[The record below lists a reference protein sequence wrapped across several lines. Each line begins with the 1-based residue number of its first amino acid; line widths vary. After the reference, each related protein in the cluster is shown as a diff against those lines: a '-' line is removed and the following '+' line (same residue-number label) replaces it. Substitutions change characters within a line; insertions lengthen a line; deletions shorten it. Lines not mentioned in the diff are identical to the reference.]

1 MSKTSRKNAKMPP
14 SGGGKGV
21 KRASSKREVSR
32 VPMSMRASF
41 QREADLRRKGKAS
54 KTATAAVSSRA
65 EPSSSRGKRE
75 AGSGSASCESRLSR
89 VSNSKERIT
98 HSLGK
103 NRTKAEEK
111 GEKVRAVC
119 TGKQGAESR
128 RNGGPESCRKQTIDQ
143 TGKDDD
149 EEETTELHYDQWY
162 DDYYKDE
169 LNLADETLLDVLVG
183 VIKRHHGRHYYGDCL
198 PASASSGTARSEAP
212 QPETGHVAASE
223 GEGKQAEE
231 ELSSLTSDALQ
242 VKKAWAFVAED
253 AALARALARDA
264 ASSAPASR
272 KVSKANDRPLP
283 RRFPRGEEAQAK
295 GRGEEKTQG
304 LRTRWQ
310 CFLERRSKRL
320 EVERFVQNEI
330 DAVEERQGVAPEE
343 RGKPKTSR
351 GAKEESGSSSS
362 QLGTEKRKD
371 ENPEEGGEVCSAD
384 WASQNE
390 PDSRLQKC
398 TLDEVEEAMDGVG
411 GGEQNSSDPSAS
423 ENAAASP
430 TLSTEARLAEP
441 KAKIRKTDASQ
452 SASPSDPSHKETPR
466 EDDESADEALAEK
479 LLRNLTKSPSD
490 DESSSPSSSSS
501 SSTSSYAP
509 SSPET
514 ENDANSEEESETEG
528 PQNGETPM
536 GAEGPAT
543 QPRSKELSKKEGSA
557 GETEKARKL
566 KRRKK
571 GKWEKPRKSKEA
583 RLREKEKERARER
596 QILESELSS
605 KSACVGTFSTGNP
618 QGKVQLPRAVALRP
632 QCLYHFEGLLES
644 ELCSKYPNGV
654 TRRGALCSGNLRV
667 EETFEFFL
675 LCRFLNLFPSLINVT
690 WSFDELVSAISSP
703 PSVAPIPARPLT
715 AAPEAASDAMAAS
728 STSSHADASERP
740 SFPSFLKEFSPA
752 GGSGPGG
759 DAEKGEPGG
768 VLRQILAKLF
778 GFLGRRMTPGMSLT
792 RMCGRYV
799 DEKRRDGLIPSGFL
813 WPFDYPVKVW
823 QSCDSCGLGEKRKKR
838 KEVAGREEEE
848 AEREKKVG
856 VPQEKNMGKQ
866 TEDDSR
872 KKEDKKRGTGSG
884 SAEGDELE
892 GVFLETVYNPF
903 KVCED
908 WGRLKSI
915 HKLRVVRLL
924 IEHAM
929 SESPQINKALKGLT
943 ESELE
948 AGFKGCD
955 EAGRLYWIVPQCG
968 DPTVFKLYRE
978 DPRSQ
983 QMAILC
989 EEISALESVAE
1000 ALSMDETTAGIST
1013 VLLEA
1018 HQQILVQEKQR
1029 SRELR
1034 RQKALSRQLEI
1045 SNWGF
1050 VPASS
1055 RREKKVV
1062 DYTFAAYEASIEGK
1076 SSSRSSTR
1084 GVGPSCAESQRQ
1096 DRSERLKARQARKE
1110 EQSAVAAIEATKKDG
1125 ESEDLSEAAR
1135 TENDSAPAT
1144 GENVAFCDAVQKVEA
1159 KVAPPRARPP
1169 RQRPPKMAAGT
1180 IPSRQ
1185 ADGLGLHQEYSMAQ
1199 QQRQQLLQ
1207 QQHMMAVLHHHQQQK
1222 LLAQQQAT
1230 AYQHGSAGNV
1240 VSERPSQAELL
1251 PGYRQTEWMEQT
1263 RHPQRQS
1270 QVSATPQQQ
1279 ALEMLRQRMDLLKQS
1294 LLQRKDLMP
1303 EQRQALY
1310 QQGVAQLSADF
1321 TRMNNAFAQ
1330 TRDRV
1335 HTAHAS
1341 QAPSARVPS
1350 DELSVS
1356 ERTPIH
1362 ESRERRLP
1370 VQNIS
1375 SALSQLGGA
1384 PPRPHQAHAVATH
1397 HQLEAQQ
1404 ESRARA
1410 EAELH
1415 RQRLAMLHEQQQV
1428 LRAQQQQM
1436 LLLRQQHEQQQ
1447 LARQRVVPP
1456 APRQSA
1462 MTDVAAHLR
1471 GESGSVNV
1479 SPQPASVIHMERIA
1493 KAHASRGES
1502 LPAASEGA
1510 GSFSREGESER
1521 RFGGTHFS
1529 RDDWKS
1535 SRALSALR
1543 TVDCDG
1549 HARDSTIEMRA
1560 AMASAGTGQVG
1571 FAREVSARAAAP
1583 KPADNGHV
1591 L

>member
-1 MSKTSRKNAKMPP
+1 MSKTSRKNAKIPP

-21 KRASSKREVSR
+21 KRASCKREVNR
-32 VPMSMRASF
+32 VPISMRASL
-41 QREADLRRKGKAS
+41 QREADLGRKGKAS

-65 EPSSSRGKRE
+65 EPSSSRVKRE
-75 AGSGSASCESRLSR
+75 AGSGRASCESRASR
-89 VSNSKERIT
+89 VSDSKEKIT
-98 HSLGK
+98 HSLGR
-103 NRTKAEEK
+103 NRTNA
-111 GEKVRAVC
+111 GEKWEKVGAVC
-119 TGKQGAESR
+119 AGKQGAESR
-128 RNGGPESCRKQTIDQ
+128 RKGGPESCRKQKSDQ

-149 EEETTELHYDQWY
+149 ETIEPHYDQWY

-198 PASASSGTARSEAP
+198 PASASSGTARSDAP
-212 QPETGHVAASE
+212 QPETGHIAASE

-231 ELSSLTSDALQ
+231 ELNSLTSDALQ

-253 AALARALARDA
+253 AALARALARGA

-272 KVSKANDRPLP
+272 KASKANDRPLP

-343 RGKPKTSR
+343 REKPKTSR
-351 GAKEESGSSSS
+351 GAKEESESSSS
-362 QLGTEKRKD
+362 QLGTEKRGD
-371 ENPEEGGEVCSAD
+371 ENPEEGGEACSAD
-384 WASQNE
+384 WVSQNE
-390 PDSRLQKC
+390 SDSRLQKC
-398 TLDEVEEAMDGVG
+398 TLDEVEAMNGVG

-423 ENAAASP
+423 QNAAASP
-430 TLSTEARLAEP
+430 TLSTEARPAEP

-501 SSTSSYAP
+501 SLTSSYAP

-514 ENDANSEEESETEG
+514 ENEANSEEETGTEG
-528 PQNGETPM
+528 PQNGETTM
-536 GAEGPAT
+536 SAEDPAT
-543 QPRSKELSKKEGSA
+543 QPRSKELSKKERGV
-557 GETEKARKL
+557 GGTEEARKL

-571 GKWEKPRKSKEA
+571 AKWEKPRKSKEA

-596 QILESELSS
+596 QMLESELSS
-605 KSACVGTFSTGNP
+605 KSACVGTFSTGNS
-618 QGKVQLPRAVALRP
+618 QGKVQLPRAVALRS
-632 QCLYHFEGLLES
+632 QCLYHFEGLLEA
-644 ELCSKYPNGV
+644 ELYSKYPNGV
-654 TRRGALCSGNLRV
+654 TRRGALCSDNLRV

-715 AAPEAASDAMAAS
+715 AAPEAASESMAAS
-728 STSSHADASERP
+728 SMSSRADASERP
-740 SFPSFLKEFSPA
+740 SFPSFLKEFSPVV
-752 GGSGPGG
+752 GSGPGG

-799 DEKRRDGLIPSGFL
+799 DEKRRDGIIPSGFL

-838 KEVAGREEEE
+838 KEIAAAREEEE
-848 AEREKKVG
+848 AEREKTG
-856 VPQEKNMGKQ
+856 VPREKNMGKK

-955 EAGRLYWIVPQCG
+955 EEGRLYWIVPQCG

-983 QMAILC
+983 QIAILC
-989 EEISALESVAE
+989 EDISALESVAE
-1000 ALSMDETTAGIST
+1000 ALSMDETTAGMSA

-1055 RREKKVV
+1055 RREKKAV

-1084 GVGPSCAESQRQ
+1084 GGGPSCAESQRQ

-1125 ESEDLSEAAR
+1125 ESEDISEAAR
-1135 TENDSAPAT
+1135 TENDSVPAT
-1144 GENVAFCDAVQKVEA
+1144 GENAASCDDVQRVEA

-1169 RQRPPKMAAGT
+1169 RQRPPKMAPGT

-1185 ADGLGLHQEYSMAQ
+1185 ADGVGPHQEYSMAQ

-1207 QQHMMAVLHHHQQQK
+1207 QQHMMAVLHHQQQQK

-1230 AYQHGSAGNV
+1230 AYQHGGAGSA
-1240 VSERPSQAELL
+1240 VSERPSQAEL

-1263 RHPQRQS
+1263 RHPQRQP

-1294 LLQRKDLMP
+1294 LLQRKDLTP

-1335 HTAHAS
+1335 HAAQAS
-1341 QAPSARVPS
+1341 RAPSSRAPS
-1350 DELSVS
+1350 DERSVS
-1356 ERTPIH
+1356 ERIPIH

-1375 SALSQLGGA
+1375 SALSQLRGA
-1384 PPRPHQAHAVATH
+1384 PPRPQQAHAVATH
-1397 HQLEAQQ
+1397 HQLAAQH

-1415 RQRLAMLHEQQQV
+1415 RQRVVMLHEQQQV

-1447 LARQRVVPP
+1447 LARQRVAPP

-1462 MTDVAAHLR
+1462 KNMTHVAAHLR
-1471 GESGSVNV
+1471 GESGSVSV
-1479 SPQPASVIHMERIA
+1479 SPQTASVIHVERIV
-1493 KAHASRGES
+1493 KAHSGRGES
-1502 LPAASEGA
+1502 LPTASEGA
-1510 GSFSREGESER
+1510 GSFSRDGESER

-1535 SRALSALR
+1535 SRALSAVR

-1549 HARDSTIEMRA
+1549 RARDSTVELQA
-1560 AMASAGTGQVG
+1560 AMASVGTGQVG
-1571 FAREVSARAAAP
+1571 FSREVSARAAAP
-1583 KPADNGHV
+1583 KPADSGHV